1 MGNTAEEAARE
12 ALEIPP
18 SVRPAGAGDG
28 VNMVGDTILGF
39 KGLYLPALGRLVVAI
54 LQLPLPR
61 PLSSL
66 VFGFSCIL
74 NFTELKRPH

>member
-1 MGNTAEEAARE
+1 M
-12 ALEIPP
+12 
-18 SVRPAGAGDG
+18 
-28 VNMVGDTILGF
+28 
-39 KGLYLPALGRLVVAI
+39 YLPALGRLVVAI